1 MIKSD
6 IVGLIIV
13 GGVVLS
19 TLVAFRIFGVLGDRY
34 NHLLGVFFG
43 PLRFVL
49 FIYLAYYGIALA
61 LAVRSSL
68 KERYLISGGGAI
80 LSAAVIAAAIFSH
93 FDHALGL
100 SYARRGGVIAD
111 GLFVALSKV
120 ISPTGA
126 VIAASISLLTFAS
139 DLAGYGPLTILRKK
153 RHLVADRLVD
163 TSRGSAYLRD
173 TDSRGTATPSAKD
186 DRSYIDLDSMG
197 QSFTA
202 RDFEAE
208 QSDLDL
214 GAAVVDF
221 NDEGDSIDERGSN
234 RRSIRHLFQ
243 DRIRDGR
250 TKAGEG
256 FNVQLGGE
264 STDSELYDQFSSDA
278 YVPDEFDDDDQVKD
292 EIANL
297 EGGVVTGDYS
307 LSGHLVQELHFEG
320 SIDLRPPNSSEATP
334 SLGEVEGDIS
344 QRGTEGGSVQGVSI
358 YDYVDEEDAVGDVLD
373 LLKDADVDPMTSL
386 DGLSV
391 APTPGK
397 FGVGEASDY
406 EGSAP
411 VDDEAIDMTAEDLAT
426 ESDSNEGDPSEGKVE
441 WKLPSPTI
449 LKRSQVRSLDKNEL
463 WNRGTVLCK
472 ALASHKVE
480 TTLVGMTVGP
490 TVTRYELELGAGV
503 KVSRVTSLHKDI
515 AYAMAA
521 ADVRILAPIPGRSAI
536 GVEVP
541 NEQRL
546 TVSLGDVLSSPEA
559 AAATH
564 PLAVAIGRD
573 ISGKATLV
581 NLAEMPHVLIAGSTG
596 SGKSSCLNS
605 ILTSLLVRSTPD
617 QVRMILVD
625 PKRVELGQ
633 YNGVPHLLTPVVTE
647 PKKAANALNWAVREM
662 ESRYNLLSEIG
673 ARDLASYNLIL
684 DQMEEAESI
693 EIEDVEIP
701 EDAIAHG
708 DSPLFDSIQEK
719 KYRRLPYIVVVVDEL
734 NDLMMVAAKD
744 VEESICRIAQMA
756 RAVGIHLVIATQR
769 PSVDVI
775 TGLIKANIP
784 SRMAFSV
791 SSLADSRV
799 ILDQPG
805 AERLIGKGDM
815 LMLGASSSHP
825 QRLQAPWVSEDEVRK
840 VVATWLRQ
848 GKANFIEGLEQSEEK
863 QSPIPTDDDGD
874 ELFNAA
880 VELVVMS
887 QLGSTTMLQRKLR
900 IGFSRAG
907 RLMDLL
913 ENRGIVGPQE
923 GSRPR
928 IVLLTKEEFENEREA
943 GGF

>member
-1 MIKSD
+1 M
-6 IVGLIIV
+6 GLFIL
-13 GGVVLS
+13 GVVALS
-19 TLVAFRIFGVLGDRY
+19 LLVSFRIFGVLGDRY
-34 NHLLGVFFG
+34 NHLLGVLFG
-43 PLRFVL
+43 PLRFAL
-49 FIYLAYYGIALA
+49 FVYLAYYGLALA

-80 LSAAVIAAAIFSH
+80 VSAAVIVAAILNH
-93 FDHALGL
+93 FNHGAPL
-100 SYARRGGVIAD
+100 SYSRRGGVIAY
-111 GLFVALSKV
+111 GLFMGLSKI

-126 VIAASISLLTFAS
+126 VIVASLSLLTFAS
-139 DLAGYGPLTILRKK
+139 DLAGYGPLTVLRKK
-153 RHLVADRLVD
+153 RHLVAGRFVD
-163 TSRGSAYLRD
+163 PSRGGQLVQ
-173 TDSRGTATPSAKD
+173 GATSEGIVAQRQD
-186 DRSYIDLDSMG
+186 YIDLDAMERSY
-197 QSFTA
+197 SSS
-202 RDFEAE
+202 DFEEPQTDATA
-208 QSDLDL
+208 SGSIINFD
-214 GAAVVDF
+214 G
-221 NDEGDSIDERGSN
+221 NSSIDDRGALGYESKRDRIKDRLRSN
-234 RRSIRHLFQ
+234 RAKKEDTRPL
-243 DRIRDGR
+243 
-250 TKAGEG
+250 
-256 FNVQLGGE
+256 LGGSPPE
-264 STDSELYDQFSSDA
+264 RELYDQFSDDKFVA
-278 YVPDEFDDDDQVKD
+278 GEFEGDEQLVEVFGPEDRSPHDF
-292 EIANL
+292 
-297 EGGVVTGDYS
+297 G

-320 SIDLRPPNSSEATP
+320 SIDLRSPEDLHGATSNQDSHEP
-334 SLGEVEGDIS
+334 KGATTGEV
-344 QRGTEGGSVQGVSI
+344 TLPKNPLI
-358 YDYVDEEDAVGDVLD
+358 YDYQDEGVDRSVDREWSVDAPDSFDQPLQDRLESSTFVGNDDRFEVGHDLGEAGTSSIDVVDENSYSPL
-373 LLKDADVDPMTSL
+373 AD
-386 DGLSV
+386 
-391 APTPGK
+391 
-397 FGVGEASDY
+397 
-406 EGSAP
+406 
-411 VDDEAIDMTAEDLAT
+411 DDQ
-426 ESDSNEGDPSEGKVE
+426 SDSPDSDVTEGKVE
-441 WKLPSPTI
+441 WRLPSTSI

-564 PLAVAIGRD
+564 PLSVAIGRD

-605 ILTSLLVRSTPD
+605 ILTSILVRSTPD

-684 DQMEEAESI
+684 DQMEEADSI
-693 EIEDVEIP
+693 EIDEVEISA
-701 EDAIAHG
+701 ETIAHG

-848 GKANFIEGLEQSEEK
+848 GKANFIEGLEQGEER
-863 QSPIPTDDDGD
+863 QSLIPTDDDGD

-880 VELVVMS
+880 VELVVSS

-913 ENRGIVGPQE
+913 ERRGIVGPQE

-928 IVLLTKEEFENEREA
+928 IVLMTKEEFENEREA

>member
-6 IVGLIIV
+6 IVGLVIV

-34 NHLLGVFFG
+34 NHLLGALFG

-49 FIYLAYYGIALA
+49 FVYLAYYGIALA

-80 LSAAVIAAAIFSH
+80 LSAALIVAAIVSY
-93 FDHALGL
+93 FDHAAGL

-126 VIAASISLLTFAS
+126 VIVASIAFLTFAS

-153 RHLVADRLVD
+153 RHLIGERLVV
-163 TSRGSAYLRD
+163 TSRENASLRGK
-173 TDSRGTATPSAKD
+173 DSRGAPSPTAGD
-186 DRSYIDLDSMG
+186 EQSYIDLDSMG

-214 GAAVVDF
+214 GNAAANF
-221 NDEGDSIDERGSN
+221 GDESDSLGAEGSN
-234 RRSIRHLFQ
+234 RRSIRNRFQ
-243 DRIRDGR
+243 GRVREGRPKRDDVLN
-250 TKAGEG
+250 
-256 FNVQLGGE
+256 FQQGGVN
-264 STDSELYDQFSSDA
+264 TGNELYDQFSNDA
-278 YVPDEFDDDDQVKD
+278 YVPDEFDDDGHVKD
-292 EIANL
+292 ELANL
-297 EGGVVTGDYS
+297 EGGAVSGDYS

-320 SIDLRPPNSSEATP
+320 SVDLRPHDTSETAP
-334 SLGEVEGDIS
+334 GPGEIDGDLS
-344 QRGTEGGSVQGVSI
+344 QRGIESGSIHGVSI
-358 YDYVDEEDAVGDVLD
+358 YDYVDDEDVLTNAH
-373 LLKDADVDPMTSL
+373 DAFEDEVLDHNASL
-386 DGLSV
+386 GGLSV
-391 APTPGK
+391 ASNSGN
-397 FGVGEASDY
+397 FGVGEAHHDDDR
-406 EGSAP
+406 P
-411 VDDEAIDMTAEDLAT
+411 LVDDEAIDLTTEDLAN
-426 ESDSNEGDPSEGKVE
+426 ESDPNEGEPSEGKVE

-480 TTLVGMTVGP
+480 TSLVGMTVGP

-693 EIEDVEIP
+693 EIDDVEIS

-825 QRLQAPWVSEDEVRK
+825 QRLQAPWVTEDEVRR

-863 QSPIPTDDDGD
+863 QSLIPTDDDGD

-900 IGFSRAG
+900 VGFSRAG
-907 RLMDLL
+907 RIMDLL
-913 ENRGIVGPQE
+913 ERRGIVGPQE

-928 IVLLTKEEFENEREA
+928 IVLMTKEEFENEREA

>member
-1 MIKSD
+1 MRSPEDLHGATSNQDSHEPKGATTGE
-6 IVGLIIV
+6 VTLPKNPLIYDYQDE
-13 GGVVLS
+13 GV
-19 TLVAFRIFGVLGDRY
+19 DRS
-34 NHLLGVFFG
+34 VDREWSVDAPDSFDQ
-43 PLRFVL
+43 PLQ
-49 FIYLAYYGIALA
+49 
-61 LAVRSSL
+61 
-68 KERYLISGGGAI
+68 
-80 LSAAVIAAAIFSH
+80 
-93 FDHALGL
+93 
-100 SYARRGGVIAD
+100 
-111 GLFVALSKV
+111 
-120 ISPTGA
+120 
-126 VIAASISLLTFAS
+126 
-139 DLAGYGPLTILRKK
+139 
-153 RHLVADRLVD
+153 DRLESSTFV
-163 TSRGSAYLRD
+163 GN
-173 TDSRGTATPSAKD
+173 D
-186 DRSYIDLDSMG
+186 DR
-197 QSFTA
+197 
-202 RDFEAE
+202 FEVGH
-208 QSDLDL
+208 DL
-214 GAAVVDF
+214 GEAGTSSIDVVDE
-221 NDEGDSIDERGSN
+221 NSYSP
-234 RRSIRHLFQ
+234 L
-243 DRIRDGR
+243 
-250 TKAGEG
+250 A
-256 FNVQLGGE
+256 
-264 STDSELYDQFSSDA
+264 
-278 YVPDEFDDDDQVKD
+278 DDDQ
-292 EIANL
+292 
-297 EGGVVTGDYS
+297 
-307 LSGHLVQELHFEG
+307 
-320 SIDLRPPNSSEATP
+320 
-334 SLGEVEGDIS
+334 
-344 QRGTEGGSVQGVSI
+344 
-358 YDYVDEEDAVGDVLD
+358 
-373 LLKDADVDPMTSL
+373 
-386 DGLSV
+386 
-391 APTPGK
+391 
-397 FGVGEASDY
+397 
-406 EGSAP
+406 
-411 VDDEAIDMTAEDLAT
+411 
-426 ESDSNEGDPSEGKVE
+426 SDSPDSDVTEGKVE
-441 WKLPSPTI
+441 WRLPSTSI

-564 PLAVAIGRD
+564 PLSVAIGRD

-605 ILTSLLVRSTPD
+605 ILTSILVRSTPD

-684 DQMEEAESI
+684 DQMEEADSI
-693 EIEDVEIP
+693 EIDEVEISA
-701 EDAIAHG
+701 ETIAHG

-848 GKANFIEGLEQSEEK
+848 GKANFIEGLEQGEER
-863 QSPIPTDDDGD
+863 QSLIPTDDDGD

-880 VELVVMS
+880 VELVVSS

-913 ENRGIVGPQE
+913 ERRGIVGPQE

-928 IVLLTKEEFENEREA
+928 IVLMTKEEFENEREA